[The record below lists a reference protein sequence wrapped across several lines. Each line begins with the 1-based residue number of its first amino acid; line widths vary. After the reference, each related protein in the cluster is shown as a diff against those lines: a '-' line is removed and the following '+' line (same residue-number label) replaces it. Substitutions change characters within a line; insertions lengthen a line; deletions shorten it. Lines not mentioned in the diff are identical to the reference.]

1 MCTRGQ
7 HQRLVC
13 RLLHQ
18 ISFRYCVN
26 LDCTPIGADEAARL
40 IAQGITAADSD
51 LQEDGEEEDDLHEG
65 QPPAA
70 PADETAVWAPML
82 DPCQQ
87 RNPQGPHLLR

>member
-26 LDCTPIGADEAARL
+26 LDCTPMGADEAARL
-40 IAQGITAADSD
+40 IVQGIVVPDADVQGDS
-51 LQEDGEEEDDLHEG
+51 EADDDWHEG
-65 QPPAA
+65 QPPVA
-70 PADETAVWAPML
+70 P
-82 DPCQQ
+82 
-87 RNPQGPHLLR
+87 